1 MTEINRYALMMEAL
15 NELKPEINA
24 EQARQTKLAKP
35 TAPAMPMLG
44 EVLAGYAPMPPA
56 ALFHGVASDDLP
68 VLLNLHDPV
77 PGPILITADAGAG
90 KTTLLQTIALAAG
103 AMHQPEDLQFGV
115 LTNHPDEWSAVKD
128 IPNNVGVLP
137 LGHQSAE
144 DFILSL
150 ASWAHDNKT
159 SQQSVLFLLDD
170 LEAASNLDFD
180 ARQNLRWLLLR
191 GPARRVWP
199 IITLNP
205 NRMENILPWLDAF
218 HTRIFGTM
226 HNPRHLKQLDAVSA
240 ELGSLENGSHFT
252 LREGDSWLR
261 FWIPSID
268 Y

>member
-1 MTEINRYALMMEAL
+1 MTEINRYALMIEAMA
-15 NELKPEINA
+15 ELKPELDA
-24 EQARQTKLAKP
+24 ERTRQVKP
-35 TAPAMPMLG
+35 TPALPSLN
-44 EVLAGYAPMPPA
+44 EVLADYGPMPHEA
-56 ALFHGVASDDLP
+56 VFLGVAFSDALP

-77 PGPILITADAGAG
+77 PGPILITADSGAG
-90 KTTLLQTIALAAG
+90 KTVLLQTIALSAG
-103 AMHQPEDLQFGV
+103 KMHRPDDLQFGV
-115 LTNHPDEWSAVKD
+115 LTNHPDEWSGMEN
-128 IPNNVGVLP
+128 IPNNVGVFP
-137 LGHQSAE
+137 LYNQSAE

-150 ASWAHDNKT
+150 ASWAHGNKT
-159 SQQSVLFLLDD
+159 SQQSVLLLLDD

-218 HTRIFGTM
+218 HTRVFGTM
-226 HNPRHLKQLDAVSA
+226 QNQKQISQLDAVSA
-240 ELGSLENGSHFT
+240 ELESLNSASHFT
-252 LREGDSWLR
+252 LQEGDHWLR

>member
-15 NELKPEINA
+15 SELKPEIDSTS
-24 EQARQTKLAKP
+24 QAPTQTP
-35 TAPAMPMLG
+35 PALPSLSD
-44 EVLAGYAPMPPA
+44 VLAGYSPLPPA
-56 ALFHGVASDDLP
+56 ALFLGVASDDLP

-77 PGPILITADAGAG
+77 PGPILIAADPGAG
-90 KTTLLQTIALAAG
+90 KTALLQMIALAAG
-103 AMHQPEDLQFGV
+103 ATQQPEDLQFGV
-115 LTNHPDEWSAVKD
+115 LTNHPDEWGRVEA
-128 IPNNVGVLP
+128 IPNNVGIFP
-137 LGHQSAE
+137 LHNQSSE

-159 SQQSVLFLLDD
+159 SKQSVLLLLDD

-199 IITLNP
+199 IVTLNP
-205 NRMENILPWLDAF
+205 NRMETIMPWLDAF
-218 HTRIFGTM
+218 RTRVFGTM
-226 HNPRHLKQLDAVSA
+226 QDPRHIKQLDAVSA
-240 ELGSLENGSHFT
+240 ELGTLNSGSHFT